1 MNRQFTK
8 LASTLSLISFL
19 TACGGGGGGGN
30 TDNSGD
36 APQQPTA
43 PLAAIQF
50 PTPQSLTNQTSI
62 TVRGT
67 AQDPDGSAISGVF
80 VNGIEV
86 QSDDGFA
93 TWQVTVPLL
102 LGNNT
107 LTVQTEDTT
116 GNINP
121 AAASI
126 DVRTHTLPL
135 IRNANENT
143 LSVDTANNRALM
155 VDSNKDAVLAFDL
168 ASGERTVLSSP
179 NGLDNFINLEPVG
192 NGESLDFPSQLNFD
206 SNAQRVLVLE
216 PLNRTFSLRGVVEVD
231 LITGERIVFY
241 NPNQGSGPQFNLM
254 RSFIFDSVNNRLLAL
269 DGFSRNLRL
278 MEVNLNNLERRVIR
292 DFETVPSDALALSGD
307 NQLLMTG
314 EINESTVLFSVNL
327 SNGEREL
334 ISGKNIDET
343 FVGNGPEFENPVSIK
358 LDDNNRALL
367 MDRILKK
374 IVLVNLDNG
383 DRTILEGSGVDFS
396 VPAGA
401 DFFGSQQAI
410 VLDRDMESLIVVD
423 LISGERSLLTNNA
436 IGSGLRFNQP
446 HSLADL
452 GGNRAL
458 VTDSTSGRLFEVDL
472 TNGNRELIL
481 DNPGEFNLQAT
492 ALDKPNNRAFFINN
506 TEGDPELVEFNLS
519 TKELRVISSAT
530 IGSGPTLAFPEDIVF
545 SPGSNRVFVIDSL
558 ARDLFEIDITT
569 GNRSIILDN
578 SNSGLEFDTPLSLA
592 INGAET
598 TAFVGDDG
606 ALIAI
611 DLVTGDRTLVSGINF
626 TTGEQIGGSG
636 LFDITSMVLD
646 ETNNR
651 IFTIGEE
658 SEPTF
663 VDLTTGEQTIIT
675 RDFSGV
681 SFSSGKDTIL
691 DTENNRAFVL
701 DLNKRAIFAFDL
713 ITGAQA
719 LVSWSDFNR
728 F

>member
-1 MNRQFTK
+1 M
-8 LASTLSLISFL
+8 
-19 TACGGGGGGGN
+19 
-30 TDNSGD
+30 
-36 APQQPTA
+36 
-43 PLAAIQF
+43 
-50 PTPQSLTNQTSI
+50 
-62 TVRGT
+62 
-67 AQDPDGSAISGVF
+67 
-80 VNGIEV
+80 
-86 QSDDGFA
+86 
-93 TWQVTVPLL
+93 
-102 LGNNT
+102 
-107 LTVQTEDTT
+107 
-116 GNINP
+116 
-121 AAASI
+121 
-126 DVRTHTLPL
+126 
-135 IRNANENT
+135 
-143 LSVDTANNRALM
+143 
-155 VDSNKDAVLAFDL
+155 
-168 ASGERTVLSSP
+168 
-179 NGLDNFINLEPVG
+179 
-192 NGESLDFPSQLNFD
+192 
-206 SNAQRVLVLE
+206 
-216 PLNRTFSLRGVVEVD
+216 D

-367 MDRILKK
+367 MDQILKK
-374 IVLVNLDNG
+374 IVLVNLNNG

-481 DNPGEFNLQAT
+481 DNPDEFNLQAT
-492 ALDKPNNRAFFINN
+492 ALDKPNNRAFFINI

-578 SNSGLEFDTPLSLA
+578 SNSGLEFDTPLTLA

-626 TTGEQIGGSG
+626 TTGEQIGGAG

-663 VDLTTGEQTIIT
+663 VDLTTGEQTVIT

-681 SFSSGKDTIL
+681 SFSSSKDTIL

>member
-1 MNRQFTK
+1 
-8 LASTLSLISFL
+8 
-19 TACGGGGGGGN
+19 
-30 TDNSGD
+30 
-36 APQQPTA
+36 
-43 PLAAIQF
+43 
-50 PTPQSLTNQTSI
+50 
-62 TVRGT
+62 
-67 AQDPDGSAISGVF
+67 
-80 VNGIEV
+80 
-86 QSDDGFA
+86 
-93 TWQVTVPLL
+93 
-102 LGNNT
+102 
-107 LTVQTEDTT
+107 
-116 GNINP
+116 
-121 AAASI
+121 
-126 DVRTHTLPL
+126 
-135 IRNANENT
+135 
-143 LSVDTANNRALM
+143 M
-155 VDSNKDAVLAFDL
+155 VDSNKDALLAFDL

-192 NGESLDFPSQLNFD
+192 NGENMDFPSQLNFD
-206 SNAQRVLVLE
+206 SDAQRVLVLD
-216 PLNRTFSLRGVVEVD
+216 PLNLASTLRGVVEVD

-269 DGFSRNLRL
+269 DGFRRNLRL

-292 DFETVPSDALALSGD
+292 DFETVPSNALALSGD

-358 LDDNNRALL
+358 IDDNNRALL
-367 MDRILKK
+367 MDQILKK
-374 IVLVNLDNG
+374 IVLVNLNNG

-481 DNPGEFNLQAT
+481 DNPDQFNLQAT
-492 ALDKPNNRAFFINN
+492 ALDTPNNRAFFINN

-519 TKELRVISSAT
+519 TKELRVISSTT

-545 SPGSNRVFVIDSL
+545 SPVSNRVFVIDSL
-558 ARDLFEIDITT
+558 ARALFEIDIAT

-592 INGAET
+592 VNGAET

-611 DLVTGDRTLVSGINF
+611 DLATGDRTLVSGINF
-626 TTGEQIGGSG
+626 TTGEQIGGAG
-636 LFDITSMVLD
+636 LFDITSMILD

-663 VDLTTGEQTIIT
+663 VDLTTGEQSVIT
-675 RDFSGV
+675 PDFSGV

-701 DLNKRAIFAFDL
+701 DSNKRAIFAFDL